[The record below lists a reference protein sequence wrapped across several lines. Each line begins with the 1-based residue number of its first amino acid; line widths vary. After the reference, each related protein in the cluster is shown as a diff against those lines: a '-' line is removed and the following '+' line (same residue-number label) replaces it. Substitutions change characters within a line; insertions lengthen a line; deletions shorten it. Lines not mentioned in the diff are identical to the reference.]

1 MSAKLKK
8 LTERDTDK
16 TTYHL
21 IASNEIN
28 TKTSQVALDQ
38 EPSID
43 FHSINYAFQLY
54 SLFVN
59 DRWTD

>member
-43 FHSINYAFQLY
+43 FHIINYTFQLVF
-54 SLFVN
+54 L
-59 DRWTD
+59 